1 MTNMTLKNLRHRLL
15 YLKVKNQ
22 VGAFMLRKAG
32 KPLFAASMF
41 LHKHKMNML
50 AIGLL
55 DLHIQLFTNPGCK
68 IIDDVKMEL
77 DEIEKIMARKEDHG
91 QSGKETQT

>member
-1 MTNMTLKNLRHRLL
+1 MTLKNAKNLKHRLL

-32 KPLFAASMF
+32 KPLFATSMF
-41 LHKHKMNML
+41 LHKHKMNTL

-55 DLHIQLFTNPGCK
+55 DLHIQLFTKPACK

-77 DEIEKIMARKEDHG
+77 NEIEKLLRAKDD
-91 QSGKETQT
+91 QT

>member
-1 MTNMTLKNLRHRLL
+1 MTSKNLRHRLL
-15 YLKVKNQ
+15 YLKFKNQ

-32 KPLFAASMF
+32 KPLFATSMF
-41 LHKHKMNML
+41 LHKHKMNTL

-55 DLHIQLFTNPGCK
+55 DLHIQLFTKPGCK

-77 DEIEKIMARKEDHG
+77 DEIQKALR
-91 QSGKETQT
+91 

>member
-1 MTNMTLKNLRHRLL
+1 MISKNLRHRLL

-41 LHKHKMNML
+41 LHKHKMNTL

-77 DEIEKIMARKEDHG
+77 DEIEKLLRAKDD
-91 QSGKETQT
+91 QT

>member
-1 MTNMTLKNLRHRLL
+1 
-15 YLKVKNQ
+15 
-22 VGAFMLRKAG
+22 
-32 KPLFAASMF
+32 
-41 LHKHKMNML
+41 MNTL

-55 DLHIQLFTNPGCK
+55 DLHIQLFTKPACK

-77 DEIEKIMARKEDHG
+77 DEIQKIMARKEDHG